1 MRKVFKGR
9 TESFKEKAF
18 HSSVARML
26 LVIALPLL
34 AAAALTQQA
43 LHYFDEIPIGDGS
56 FRTVVVGVCAL
67 LAAGLGFVSMSI
79 FHSFNG
85 QTIRI
90 ESGRLVVRDSH
101 ALVSSDWGDVTISET
116 RSRLGVRQIV
126 VGVAGRP
133 RVVDDF
139 FFPNFDEI
147 RDSLQERVRT
157 FDRAVRRSL
166 VASDWVQAG

>member
-1 MRKVFKGR
+1 MFKGR

-18 HSSVARML
+18 HSSATRTL

-43 LHYFDEIPIGDGS
+43 LHYFHEIPLGDGS
-56 FRTVVVGVCAL
+56 FRGFVVGGCAV
-67 LAAGLGFVSMSI
+67 LAAGLGFVCVSI
-79 FHSFNG
+79 YHSFHG
-85 QTIRI
+85 QVIRV
-90 ESGRLVVRDSH
+90 ESGRLVVRH
-101 ALVSSDWGDVTISET
+101 ANALVSSDWGDVTISET

-147 RDSLQERVRT
+147 RDSLHERVRT
-157 FDRAVRRSL
+157 FDRAVRRSM
-166 VASDWVQAG
+166 VANDWVKAG